1 MATLQSIDEVREDGN
16 ILFQPAFL
24 LRAERM
30 PWPEG
35 RMETDRTKTCHS
47 EAELRCASSFRK
59 ACRETEEAAPQV
71 WRVARLVALKSGGAG
86 PSGKTLGN
94 QLSAISCQQSAV
106 SNQPQLVFVNLPL
119 LRIFDGPGKARF
131 EPFGAVGRGEDGG
144 AAFEDTA
151 NTTTP
156 RPAARQVS
164 GPGFSRA
171 VKAQKKL
178 FLAAAGPRA
187 AQRSALEERRG

>member
-1 MATLQSIDEVREDGN
+1 
-16 ILFQPAFL
+16 
-24 LRAERM
+24 
-30 PWPEG
+30 
-35 RMETDRTKTCHS
+35 METFYFNLHFCSGRKECPGQKGVWKPTGQRRAIPRPSFVALHLS
-47 EAELRCASSFRK
+47 E
-59 ACRETEEAAPQV
+59 
-71 WRVARLVALKSGGAG
+71 RLVVRPRKRLRRSGGSRDWWPSRAAG
-86 PSGKTLGN
+86 QVPREKH
-94 QLSAISCQQSAV
+94 SAISCQQSAV